1 MRSADDISAFEDQ
14 AKSLLQRGARIRRCG
29 ITTPAGYIYG
39 NECSGEHGNN
49 RRVGLP
55 RHVSGERHCKRHG
68 WVHMAATYRTD
79 GISQARDDKA
89 KRERVVDW
97 LYGIAGCGSC
107 VDSTDAKEHQQRLFV
122 TRTADVT
129 RKKHIF
135 DEQSTEAFGELAI
148 EGTAFRSYA
157 GQRGTAHV
165 HSDLQ
170 RAE

>member
-1 MRSADDISAFEDQ
+1 
-14 AKSLLQRGARIRRCG
+14 
-29 ITTPAGYIYG
+29 
-39 NECSGEHGNN
+39 
-49 RRVGLP
+49 
-55 RHVSGERHCKRHG
+55 
-68 WVHMAATYRTD
+68 MAATYRTD
-79 GISQARDDKA
+79 CIRQARDDKA

-97 LYGIAGCGSC
+97 LYIAGHGSC

-129 RKKHIF
+129 RKKHNF